1 MFSPLVRQR
10 LLLAALL
17 WFGSTG
23 LLWTPILSP
32 LDWLTLP
39 GYYAISALLLD
50 LAARFRARD
59 VFALL
64 TLAGIYGLLAA
75 LFIHPATAL
84 IDMPRTLFTRALGA
98 HALVGLIALV
108 TFLRGRNS
116 LLYLGGALLVG
127 VAAGVWARWSP
138 VELWGTAEPTPLI
151 TALSTFAVGV
161 VVYLAL
167 SAVAQQPDPPTDYR
181 LSPLGWLIISVI
193 GAALILFHAAQGR
206 IDGVAAI
213 TSLVLVGFSTA
224 ILWFQKRVKGTMLLD
239 RLPAQRLPG
248 GLLPAVAFF
257 VGVMTGCLLPRTDP
271 DGISILVSLFAAYG
285 VIWLPAVSI
294 VLGWRSFARQ
304 ARALKL

>member
-1 MFSPLVRQR
+1 MFSPLMRQR

-23 LLWTPILSP
+23 LLWTPIRSP

-64 TLAGIYGLLAA
+64 TLAGIYGLLTA

-98 HALVGLIALV
+98 HALVGLVALV
-108 TFLRGRNS
+108 AFLRGRNPPI
-116 LLYLGGALLVG
+116 YLGGALLVG

-138 VELWGTAEPTPLI
+138 VELWGGSEPTTLI
-151 TALSTFAVGV
+151 IAISTFAVGV
-161 VVYLAL
+161 AVFLAL
-167 SAVAQQPDPPTDYR
+167 SAVAEQSDPPTDYR

-213 TSLVLVGFSTA
+213 TSLVLVAFSTA
-224 ILWFQKRVKGTMLLD
+224 ILWFQKRVKGAMLLD
-239 RLPAQRLPG
+239 QVPAQRLPG
-248 GLLPAVAFF
+248 AILPAVTFF
-257 VGVMTGCLLPRTDP
+257 VGAVVGCLLPRTDP

-294 VLGWRSFARQ
+294 VLGWRAFARQ